1 MAAETGVELH
11 PCLSKSP
18 GQDDFLGDFVF
29 RQFFKEIIH
38 TKLRCVAAFNPY
50 VFGKQYL

>member
-29 RQFFKEIIH
+29 GSGELMNHNTVKFDFK
-38 TKLRCVAAFNPY
+38 F
-50 VFGKQYL
+50 